1 MTLLKIIESYP
12 SEKVLW
18 ITDRGRSVRVSDLST
33 QFSLHAGLFQ
43 KCRDRNVAVLFRQAV
58 HLMAALTFLDGVAR
72 QIFFVPGSEPR
83 DAVRRLLIE
92 SKSEILLTDESP
104 DGLNDW
110 ENLHFQIDWE
120 EGRKAD
126 AGARQDS
133 SETVWLLATSG
144 TTGFPKLAG
153 HTLESLTRTH
163 QRNIEKGQTFTWGLL
178 YDPARFA
185 GLQVFL
191 QAVLSLSRLVITD
204 DTRPLNERL
213 QTFADHRCNALSATP
228 TLWRKILMCPAAE
241 RLNLRQITLGG
252 EIVDRQ
258 IIDAL
263 VRKFPSA
270 RVVHIFASTE
280 AGVGFAVDDQKEG
293 FPAAWLNDPPPGIQI
308 KVDPEGFLLI
318 KPSGVGSL
326 RMKEGDQLRDQ
337 EGFINTGDLVR
348 REGDRYQFLGRANGA
363 INVGGN
369 KVFPEEVEN
378 VMLGFK
384 GVKFVA
390 VKSKKSPIVGY
401 LVAADVVME
410 DRSMAKKDFIEG
422 LQSFCRS
429 RLEEYKVPAFI
440 NIVEEIHTS
449 QTGKMIR

>member
-18 ITDRGRSVRVSDLST
+18 ITDSGRSVRVGDLST
-33 QFSLHAGLFQ
+33 QFSAHADLFQ
-43 KCRDRNVAVLFRQAV
+43 KCRDRSVAVLFRQAV
-58 HLMAALTFLDGVAR
+58 HLMAALTFLDGAAR
-72 QIFFVPGSEPR
+72 QIFFVPKAEPM
-83 DAVRRLLIE
+83 DVIKKLLAE

-110 ENLHFQIDWE
+110 ETLHFQIDGE
-120 EGRKAD
+120 GGRKIRA
-126 AGARQDS
+126 AARQGLA
-133 SETVWLLATSG
+133 ETVWLLATSG

-153 HTLESLTRTH
+153 HTLENLTRTH
-163 QRNIEKGQTFTWGLL
+163 KRDIEKGQTFTWGLL
-178 YDPARFA
+178 YDPTRFA

-191 QAVLSLSRLVITD
+191 QAVLSLSRLIIVD
-204 DTRPLNERL
+204 ETRPLNERL
-213 QTFADHRCNALSATP
+213 KTFADHRCDALSATP

-293 FPAAWLNDPPPGIQI
+293 FPAAWLQDPPPGVQI

-318 KPSGVGSL
+318 KPSGAAFPL
-326 RMKEGDQLRDQ
+326 IKEENRPKDQ

-348 REGDRYQFLGRANGA
+348 KEGDRYQFLGRANGA

-378 VMLGFK
+378 VILGFK
-384 GVKFVA
+384 GVKFAA

-410 DRSMAKKDFIEG
+410 DPSMAKKDFIEG